1 MDEGMKVRNS
11 SLLSQRNMG
20 KSRETIESKGMGKL
34 VFNSLL
40 NLTVCGE
47 REPVGSGIGAL
58 ERRNHGFFWRF
69 SIRSHCLPDAEV
81 VAGVVRERG

>member
-20 KSRETIESKGMGKL
+20 KSRETIESEGMGKL

-40 NLTVCGE
+40 NLTVRGE
-47 REPVGSGIGAL
+47 REPVGRGIGAL
-58 ERRNHGFFWRF
+58 EHVLLE
-69 SIRSHCLPDAEV
+69 ILHT
-81 VAGVVRERG
+81 